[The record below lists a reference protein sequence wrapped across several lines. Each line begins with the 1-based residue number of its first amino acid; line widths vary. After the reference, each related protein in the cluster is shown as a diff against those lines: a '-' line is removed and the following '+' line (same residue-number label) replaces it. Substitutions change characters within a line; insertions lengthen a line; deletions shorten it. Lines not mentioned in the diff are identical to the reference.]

1 MSTPVPAVIASM
13 LARRSV
19 ATFVEPGPSPQE
31 LELIL
36 AAAATVPDHG
46 NLHPWRFVVV
56 QGEGR
61 EPFGDALVASAVEA
75 TPELPVELREKT
87 RRKAFLAPCLVALIA
102 SPVEP
107 SKVPVWEQVVAAS
120 CTGYAIVLA
129 ADALGLGAVW
139 KTASVLDGQ
148 PLRELLAMAEGE
160 QLLGWVN
167 LGHRPDREP
176 PARRDGALGP
186 RVQVLGADG
195 LRLWSGGS

>member
-19 ATFVEPGPSPQE
+19 ATFDEPGPSAQE

-61 EPFGDALVASAVEA
+61 ERFGDALVAAAVEA
-75 TPELPVELREKT
+75 TPELPAELRDKT

-102 SPVEP
+102 SPIEP
-107 SKVPVWEQVVAAS
+107 SKIPVWEQVVAAS

-139 KTASVLDGQ
+139 KTAAVLDGR
-148 PLRELLAMAEGE
+148 PLRKVLAMTDGE

-176 PARRDGALGP
+176 PARRGADLGP
-186 RVQVLGADG
+186 RVQTLGVDG
-195 LRLWSGGS
+195 LTAWSGGR